1 MRYLA
6 MILALTTVAGCT
18 WETYQKAD
26 GSTALRQ
33 KYEKGTRVYYQ
44 DGSYSR
50 NMNYNQYRP
59 EQRAVKPEMQQ
70 HQDVH
75 RTKWGSQTSEADSAA
90 AE

>member
-6 MILALTTVAGCT
+6 MILAAAALAGCT
-18 WETYQKAD
+18 WETYRDAD
-26 GSTALRQ
+26 GHTGLRQ

-50 NMNYNQYRP
+50 NMNYNQFRP
-59 EQRAVKPEMQQ
+59 EQHAVKPQMRQQ
-70 HQDVH
+70 QDV
-75 RTKWGSQTSEADSAA
+75 RGTSWGAPETAGET